1 MRTTINVPASMG
13 SRFVEA
19 ALEGLAQ
26 LATEEHRAGQ
36 LPPLY
41 ASGIRYQ
48 RERGSENWL
57 TPGELV
63 TAGRGDCEDLAAYR
77 CGELR
82 ASGVDPACRI
92 VIERTGPRTLHAV
105 VQRGDG
111 SIEDPSRA
119 LGMTGPGDGVTLP
132 RFVAGV
138 EREHSWAELARRKD
152 RGDLYSGATLLDAL
166 SPELGIGPAALP
178 VLDTIARV
186 AQGALS
192 AVLPSQPG
200 APVVQPTMPAARGVA
215 SQLQADGLDVTPGE
229 VLQLAAQ
236 LARVVQAEARRMT
249 RGRRGW

>member
-1 MRTTINVPASMG
+1 MRTVIQVPASMG
-13 SRFVEA
+13 RRFVEA
-19 ALEGLAQ
+19 ALEGLAA
-26 LATEEHRAGQ
+26 LATEEHRSGE

-41 ASGIRYQ
+41 ASGIRYE

-57 TPGELV
+57 TPSQLV
-63 TAGRGDCEDLAAYR
+63 ASGRGDCEDLSAYR

-119 LGMTGPGDGVTLP
+119 LGMRGAGEGVELP

-138 EREHSWAELARRKD
+138 EDGHSWAELGRRVQPGALFS
-152 RGDLYSGATLLDAL
+152 GDTLWDAL
-166 SPELGIGPAALP
+166 QPELGFGAMAMP
-178 VLDTIARV
+178 VLDTVARA

-192 AVLPSQPG
+192 AVLPQQPG
-200 APVVQPTMPAARGVA
+200 ARPTQPTMPTARAVA
-215 SQLQADGLDVTPGE
+215 TQLRADGLDVSPGE

-236 LARVVQAEARRMT
+236 LARVVQAEARRMA
-249 RGRRGW
+249 RPRR